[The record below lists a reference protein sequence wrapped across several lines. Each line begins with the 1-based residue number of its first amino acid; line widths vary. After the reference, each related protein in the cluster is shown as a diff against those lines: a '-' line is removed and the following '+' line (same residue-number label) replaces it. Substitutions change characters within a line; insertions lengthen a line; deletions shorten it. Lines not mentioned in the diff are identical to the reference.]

1 MPLQAQ
7 FADRTNRIA
16 SLATVSLVF
25 LTCIGT
31 TALASNNYEET
42 IRKEISMEDARQI
55 VIKSK
60 SGDIIVVGEVG
71 RTEVL
76 LKVLKRVKAEDREEA
91 ERLAEMMNV
100 EVSRADGEIKIETK
114 YPKQK
119 ELRKSIFSYILQ
131 RGPRMDMEIHCTV
144 PASLELD
151 VKTASGE
158 VTISKMAAPVEV
170 ASASGDVDIAEIEG
184 PVTVGVASGDIE
196 ARDIKSNVSLN
207 SSSGDIVAK
216 RVVGDAM
223 VETSSGDIN
232 ISEITG
238 DLDLNTASGDATID
252 GVGSVSY
259 RGVSGTGR
267 FLEVRGGVSAT
278 AASGDLSFQL
288 MPENDFDYSVRTSS
302 GDIKLRFLK
311 KMVGGFILKAGT
323 TSGDMSANL
332 AITISKVGRN
342 HIAGIVRDG
351 RAKVVL
357 ETASGDIVITEPE
370 E

>member
-1 MPLQAQ
+1 MPFTIP
-7 FADRTNRIA
+7 FANRTNRIA
-16 SLATVSLVF
+16 SLATISLAV
-25 LTCIGT
+25 LTLIGT
-31 TALASNNYEET
+31 PVLAANKYEKTVSET
-42 IRKEISMEDARQI
+42 IPVEDARQI

-60 SGDIIVVGEVG
+60 SGDIVVIGDARRVD
-71 RTEVL
+71 VL
-76 LKVLKRVKAEDREEA
+76 LKVIKRVKAEDQEEA
-91 ERLAEMMNV
+91 ERLADMMNV

-131 RGPRMDMEIHCTV
+131 RGPSMDMEIHCTV
-144 PASLELD
+144 PVSLELD

-170 ASASGDVDIAEIEG
+170 AAASGDIDVSEIKG

-196 ARDIKSNVSLN
+196 AADIKGSINFN
-207 SSSGDIVAK
+207 SSSGDIVVK
-216 RVVGDAM
+216 RVAGDAV
-223 VETSSGDIN
+223 VETSSGDIQ
-232 ISEITG
+232 ISEIAG

-259 RGVSGTGR
+259 RGVSGTGK

-278 AASGDLSFQL
+278 AASGDLTFQL
-288 MPENDFDYSVRTSS
+288 LPENDFDYSVRTSS

-311 KMVGGFILKAGT
+311 KMIGGFILKAGT
-323 TSGDMSANL
+323 TTGDMSANL

-351 RAKVVL
+351 RSKVVL